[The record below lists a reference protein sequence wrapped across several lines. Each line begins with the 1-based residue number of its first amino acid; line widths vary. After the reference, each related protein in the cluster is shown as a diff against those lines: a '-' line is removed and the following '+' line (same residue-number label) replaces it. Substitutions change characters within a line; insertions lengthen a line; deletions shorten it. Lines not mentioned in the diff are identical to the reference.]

1 MDLIFDSN
9 GEYGRHS
16 HDYQAVLETAIGK
29 LYGQTAVQVAPSG
42 MSAIS
47 CVLHSFLNEFPNGE
61 IWYCDELYYE
71 TTLLIESLKCEKHK
85 CRDLDEIDA
94 EGKNILIFFESCSN
108 PHGRIPNYKCIEQ
121 IREKNDYVVF
131 VIDNTWLTSVI
142 FNPFDEKHAE
152 DFDVDIVVVS
162 LTKYYSGGSAI
173 GGAIISDSCGLFINI
188 TDFYILNGIH
198 ISPYDCKVILDNM
211 STMRKRIQNA
221 SLMTYM
227 LIDKLEKMG
236 VKVYHPLVDN
246 KEFVDKYCYSTDV
259 PSVLY
264 FKTEYKNRKDL
275 LKSTP
280 IHEKTSYGGKD
291 NRIEL
296 NYEGNDIYVRL
307 SVGYNDLII
316 CEDDLERL
324 IHKS

>member
-1 MDLIFDSN
+1 MDLVFDPN

-16 HDYQAVLETAIGK
+16 HNYQADLEAEIGRR
-29 LYGQTAVQVAPSG
+29 YGQTAVQVTPSG

-47 CVLHSFLNEFPNGE
+47 CVFHSFLDQFPNGE

-71 TTLLIESLKCEKHK
+71 TTLLIESLKCGKHQ

-94 EGKNILIFFESCSN
+94 EGKDILIFFESCSN

-121 IREKNDYVVF
+121 IREKNNYVAF
-131 VIDNTWLTSVI
+131 IIDNTWLTSAM

-152 DFDVDIVVVS
+152 DFDVDMVVIS

-173 GGAIISDSCGLFINI
+173 GGAIISDSCGLFIKI

-198 ISPYDCKVILDNM
+198 ISPHNCKVILDNM
-211 STMRKRIQNA
+211 STMEERIHNT
-221 SLMTYM
+221 SLLTYEVV
-227 LIDKLEKMG
+227 DKLGKMG

-246 KEFVDKYCYSTDV
+246 KEFLDKYCYSANV
-259 PSVLY
+259 PTVLY
-264 FKTEYKNRKDL
+264 FKTEYNSKKDL

-280 IHEKTSYGGKD
+280 IHEKTSYGSKD

-296 NYEGNDIYVRL
+296 NKEDGNVYVRL
-307 SVGYNDLII
+307 AVGYNDLII
-316 CEDDLERL
+316 CEDDLEL
-324 IHKS
+324 LAHKS